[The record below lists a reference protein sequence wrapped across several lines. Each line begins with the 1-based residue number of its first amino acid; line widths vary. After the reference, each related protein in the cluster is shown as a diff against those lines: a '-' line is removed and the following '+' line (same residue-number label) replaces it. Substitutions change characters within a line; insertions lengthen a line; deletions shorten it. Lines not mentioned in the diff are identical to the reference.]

1 MRPRE
6 TCRRVVTS
14 PAEWRPGDGPG
25 RGRVVRLRPRLRVAS
40 RPGGRPPALQRV
52 AGQNVLIRL
61 DERRGIPARRPVS
74 PDGVWLIVTVT
85 AMLVSMFVWRFLR

>member
-1 MRPRE
+1 
-6 TCRRVVTS
+6 
-14 PAEWRPGDGPG
+14 
-25 RGRVVRLRPRLRVAS
+25 
-40 RPGGRPPALQRV
+40 LQRV

-74 PDGVWLIVTVT
+74 SDGVWLIVTVT